1 MILKFSWTNLIGL
14 YTVIQLLSLTVVTF
28 NYKKGKRISNL
39 LLSAFMF
46 SNALLIAH
54 FLFIFMIR
62 NNWIIF
68 IVLHSFGKSTYLLLM
83 PILYLYINSL
93 CYKDFFLKRFH
104 LLHFLPY
111 LLISL
116 LFLILNIYS
125 RISSDTN
132 LSSSWVNNFARTD
145 YWFYKSVLN
154 IQVILYL
161 SASVFKLSSYR
172 KRLRD
177 FYSSIE
183 KIDLNWC
190 NFLLICF
197 AGMWFLDFMNW
208 ILRLFQAVPESIHN
222 VILNLSLL
230 INLSFTLIV
239 TYKGLSQSQSFSGI
253 QELPKYASS
262 TLKPADCQAIVRRL
276 NVYMKN
282 EKPYLNPSLTVNE
295 LSEKLNTQPKHLSQS
310 IHTCLN
316 QNFYD
321 LVNSWRINE
330 LKERLKDEQ
339 YKKYTLLFLSY
350 EVGFNS
356 KSVFNAAFKKFT
368 GTTPKLYKQQLI
380 PE

>member
-1 MILKFSWTNLIGL
+1 
-14 YTVIQLLSLTVVTF
+14 VTF
-28 NYKKGKRISNL
+28 NYKKGKRLSNI

-46 SNALLIAH
+46 FNAWLIAH
-54 FLFIFMIR
+54 FLFIYMIED
-62 NNWIIF
+62 NWIIF
-68 IVLHSFGKSTYLLLM
+68 TVLHSFGRPTYLLLM

-93 CYKDFFLKRFH
+93 CYKDFFLKKIH
-104 LLHFLPY
+104 LIHFLPY

-116 LFLILNIYS
+116 FLLFLSIYHRVS
-125 RISSDTN
+125 LDGGVP
-132 LSSSWVNNFARTD
+132 SSWVYSFEPNV
-145 YWFYKSVLN
+145 YWFYTS
-154 IQVILYL
+154 IQHIQIIFYL
-161 SASVFKLSSYR
+161 SASIFTLSSYR

-197 AGMWFLDFMNW
+197 AGMWFIDLTNW
-208 ILRLFQAVPESIHN
+208 ILRLVQAVPGSIHAGLFN
-222 VILNLSLL
+222 VSLL
-230 INLSFTLIV
+230 INLFFTLMI
-239 TYKGLSQSQSFSGI
+239 TYKGLSQSRSFSGI
-253 QELPKYASS
+253 QESPKYASS
-262 TLKPADCQAIVRRL
+262 NLKPADCQAIIRKL

-295 LSEKLNTQPKHLSQS
+295 LSKKLKTQPKYLSQA
-310 IHTCLN
+310 INTCLN

-321 LVNSWRINE
+321 MVNSWRINE

-339 YKKYTLLFLSY
+339 YKNYTLLYLSY